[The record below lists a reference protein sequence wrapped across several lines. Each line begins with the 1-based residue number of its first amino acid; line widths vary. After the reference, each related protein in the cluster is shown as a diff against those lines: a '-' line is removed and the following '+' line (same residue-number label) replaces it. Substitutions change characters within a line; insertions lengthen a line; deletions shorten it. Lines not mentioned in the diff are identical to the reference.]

1 VSDVP
6 KGKEPIMRRLKLLV
20 LTAALVG
27 LLIPP
32 LMLYVSAEGEP
43 VIQDGAVVLME
54 FTITV
59 PESSLV
65 IPKNVSQFMP
75 GHHELL
81 PNLEKAIAGMKKGEE
96 KRVDLSSDDAFGPYD
111 ETKKGVISTESL
123 PPDTKPGTIFT
134 TEEGVPFV
142 VTDMSGPVASIDFN
156 HPLAGKHLII
166 DVKILNVESPS
177 EESGMRMG
185 AQEEQKDISI

>member
-1 VSDVP
+1 
-6 KGKEPIMRRLKLLV
+6 MRRFKLFV
-20 LTAALVG
+20 VVSALVG

-32 LMLYVSAEGEP
+32 LMLVVSAENEP
-43 VIQDGAVVLME
+43 IIQDGAVVLME

-59 PESSLV
+59 PESRLV
-65 IPKNVSQFMP
+65 IPKNVSQFTP
-75 GHHELL
+75 GHHEML
-81 PNLEKAIAGMKKGEE
+81 PNLEKALTGMKKGDE

-111 ETKKGVISTESL
+111 ETKKGVISAESL
-123 PPDTKPGTIFT
+123 PPDTKPGTILT

-142 VTDMSGPVASIDFN
+142 VTELSGPVASVDFN

-177 EESGMRMG
+177 GQEGMRMG
-185 AQEEQKDISI
+185 SQEEYKDISI

>member
-1 VSDVP
+1 
-6 KGKEPIMRRLKLLV
+6 MRRFNLFV
-20 LTAALVG
+20 VISALVG

-32 LMLYVSAEGEP
+32 AMLVVSAENEP
-43 VIQDGAVVLME
+43 IIQAGSVVLME

-59 PESSLV
+59 
-65 IPKNVSQFMP
+65 IPKNVSQFTP
-75 GHHELL
+75 GHHEML
-81 PNLEKAIAGMKKGEE
+81 PNLEKALTGMKKGDE

-111 ETKKGVISTESL
+111 ETKKGVISAESL
-123 PPDTKPGTIFT
+123 PPDTKPGTILT

-142 VTDMSGPVASIDFN
+142 VTELSGPVASVDFN

-177 EESGMRMG
+177 GQEGMQMG
-185 AQEEQKDISI
+185 SQEEYKEISI